1 MQLIF
6 HQFLGYSTVYG
17 HQLMKSATFSP
28 DLQQSTAV
36 ALLVETLRYKPERR
50 GFDPRWRHWNFSLI

>member
-1 MQLIF
+1 MQLIL

-17 HQLMKSATFSP
+17 HKFMKFATFPP

-36 ALLVETLRYKPERR
+36 AQLIETLRYKPEGY
-50 GFDPRWRHWNFSLI
+50 GFDS